1 MSVIEEIDNTGTRG
15 HSLQPELTELSLDEE
30 AVEVV
35 TVLLWNQRKSIR
47 VRTETTLLL

>member
-1 MSVIEEIDNTGTRG
+1 MSVIEEIDNNGTRG
-15 HSLQPELTELSLDEE
+15 HSLQPELTELSLEE

-35 TVLLWNQRKSIR
+35 TVLLWKQRKSIS